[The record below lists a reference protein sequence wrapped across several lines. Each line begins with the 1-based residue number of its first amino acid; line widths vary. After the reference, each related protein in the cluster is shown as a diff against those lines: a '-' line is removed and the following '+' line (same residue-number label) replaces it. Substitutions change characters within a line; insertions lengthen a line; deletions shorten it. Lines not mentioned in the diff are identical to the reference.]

1 MLVAIGLDDGYSLGL
16 LQSRTHVEWAL
27 AAGGW
32 LGAGNDPRYQKSRCF
47 DPFPFPNPPQGLRN
61 AIAEEAEA
69 LDAHRKRVMARH
81 HHLTLTGLYNVL
93 DAMRAARPLTAAEHD
108 IHAAG
113 ECAVLASHHATLDAL
128 VADAYGW
135 PQNLSRAET
144 LARVV
149 ALNAERRREEAQGHI
164 RWLRPEFQAP
174 RERSGPAPILALE
187 AANTAAPA
195 WPRTDAIGQITMI
208 SRALR
213 ARPAAAADLR
223 KQFRNPPQTA
233 TVQHI
238 LASLAQAGQARAL
251 PDGRYVM

>member
-1 MLVAIGLDDGYSLGL
+1 
-16 LQSRTHVEWAL
+16 
-27 AAGGW
+27 
-32 LGAGNDPRYQKSRCF
+32 
-47 DPFPFPNPPQGLRN
+47 
-61 AIAEEAEA
+61 
-69 LDAHRKRVMARH
+69 
-81 HHLTLTGLYNVL
+81 
-93 DAMRAARPLTAAEHD
+93 
-108 IHAAG
+108 
-113 ECAVLASHHATLDAL
+113 

-135 PQNLSRAET
+135 PQNLSRAAT

-164 RWLRPEFQAP
+164 RWLRPQFQAP

-213 ARPAAAADLR
+213 SRPAAAADLR

>member
-1 MLVAIGLDDGYSLGL
+1 MHSELNSKEFTI
-16 LQSRTHVEWAL
+16 
-27 AAGGW
+27 
-32 LGAGNDPRYQKSRCF
+32 
-47 DPFPFPNPPQGLRN
+47 PPQGLRN

-164 RWLRPEFQAP
+164 HWLRPEFQAP

-213 ARPAAAADLR
+213 SRPAAAADLR